1 MNLKH
6 PYSAKKIL
14 DMHRSMIQAYPE
26 SDKCSTI
33 EKQEQYDLYSGIAKY
48 YVIKFM
54 ETVGW
59 NDYVHELG
67 LPWNGAEEQ
76 EIVKKAEEQV
86 ETETDK
92 EKLMQLYAQVATLGC
107 RFGYAWDRERI
118 DSLLNKIEEK
128 LKK

>member
-1 MNLKH
+1 MNVRH
-6 PYSAKKIL
+6 PYNAKVIL
-14 DMHRSMIQAYPE
+14 DISRATRNAYPE
-26 SDKCSTI
+26 SDTSTTR
-33 EKQEQYDLYSGIAKY
+33 EKQEQYSLYCALGKY
-48 YVIKFM
+48 YIIKFM
-54 ETVGW
+54 ETIGW

-76 EIVKKAEEQV
+76 EIVQNAEEQV

-118 DSLLNKIEEK
+118 DSLLKKIEEK
-128 LKK
+128 LK